1 MGPSLYLFFLSSFR
15 ATYLQVPIVVHSAD
29 APELKMGEEFERD
42 PLQLTYVA
50 ADPLLFVCSLS
61 LVHAPPYATTIGR
74 FHRHY
79 YALGEHYN
87 SVVAGELEE

>member
-1 MGPSLYLFFLSSFR
+1 M
-15 ATYLQVPIVVHSAD
+15 
-29 APELKMGEEFERD
+29 
-42 PLQLTYVA
+42 
-50 ADPLLFVCSLS
+50 
-61 LVHAPPYATTIGR
+61 PPYATTTGR